1 MSTNRK
7 DNTGY
12 DLKHLF
18 VGAEGTLGIITK
30 VALSC
35 PRLPRSKNTAFL
47 ACDSFE
53 SVRQTLSCAKEE
65 LGEIMAAFEFMDKEV
80 LDHVGTEVPIPL
92 KNGDGENYR
101 FCVLVETQGSNADHD
116 NLKLEAFLE
125 KAMEDG
131 NVVDGVVAQDLTQV
145 RSCMFVCVYFDTW
158 SALFVSIFL

>member
-1 MSTNRK
+1 
-7 DNTGY
+7 
-12 DLKHLF
+12 
-18 VGAEGTLGIITK
+18 
-30 VALSC
+30 
-35 PRLPRSKNTAFL
+35 
-47 ACDSFE
+47 
-53 SVRQTLSCAKEE
+53 
-65 LGEIMAAFEFMDKEV
+65 MAAFEFMDKEV

-158 SALFVSIFL
+158 SAIFVSIFYDVILPTFSNTCFFFAICP